1 MIKKFSRSE
10 LIIAFGVLA
19 LFIIVSVGTYLY
31 TDTIQLY
38 IGTTGWW
45 GMAVY
50 VAFIAFSVIVAPVS
64 EFPLLPIA
72 VAAWGS
78 FNTALLNIAGW
89 TIGSVIAFG
98 IARSGGTYIKNKLWR
113 LEKIQQLT
121 KQIPEKN
128 LFVSIIILR
137 VTIPVDIISYAIGL
151 CTTVSWPVYGLATLI
166 GVTPIA
172 FVTAYAMQ
180 MPLEIQLSMA
190 FIGLLVVAAGFFH
203 LSKKYA
209 RKARSH

>member
-10 LIIAFGVLA
+10 LIIAFSVLA
-19 LFIIVSVGTYLY
+19 LFIIVSVGTYVYADVLRS
-31 TDTIQLY
+31 Y
-38 IGTTGWW
+38 IGGTGYW
-45 GMAVY
+45 GMVVY
-50 VAFIAFSVIVAPVS
+50 VSLIALSVVIAPVS

-78 FNTALLNIAGW
+78 FTTALLNIAGW

-98 IARSGGTYIKNKLWR
+98 IARSGGAYIKNRLWR

-128 LFVSIIILR
+128 LFVSIVFLR
-137 VTIPVDIISYAIGL
+137 ITIPVDIISYAIGL

-172 FVTAYAMQ
+172 FVTAYALQ
-180 MPLEIQLSMA
+180 MPLEIQLAMA
-190 FIGLLVVAAGFFH
+190 FIGLLVVAAGYFH
-203 LSKKYA
+203 LSKKYG
-209 RKARSH
+209 RKAR